1 MQIKAKLIELHVG
14 EFEAEED
21 RRGFY
26 VLCNRLHD
34 FSSGV
39 TITPI
44 YSDDGELMSL
54 IIDSN
59 KAAKILKE
67 ICDEDLDRKI

>member
-14 EFEAEED
+14 AFETEED
-21 RRGFY
+21 RRGFDI
-26 VLCNRLHD
+26 LCNRLHD
-34 FSSGV
+34 FNNGI